1 MSEQKLT
8 VVVGADVSQLNK
20 GLATAENSLKK
31 FQKSTVN
38 TGQALTNISRIAQDA
53 PFGFIAIQNNL
64 DPLIQSFGQLKQQ
77 SGGTGAALKALFA
90 SLAGPAG
97 IALGFSLVAS
107 AATTLIQKYGS
118 LGNAF
123 RELTGSLSDAE
134 KYQQGYNKAVVEGI
148 GNAGKE
154 KAELTALI
162 GVAKNETI
170 SREGRQQAIDKL
182 KQAYPGYLSSLSL
195 ENASSLEIANAIN
208 KINQSLLLK
217 AKIQGAEKFI
227 ADQEAKKYELLSKP
241 IEDNIGLLD
250 KFAAAL
256 NFASGKQGAAAV
268 GLLTSA
274 QNNLGQALGSV
285 DKQAELAN
293 KQLQYLYN
301 QLAEIQGITNKAPVV
316 PKAVKTTAGAVKVP
330 IIPDP
335 VSVTNFT
342 QTADRLIND
351 QFKKDTPVN
360 VPIIPTLPASVT
372 EQFTKF
378 AELQKTLY
386 DNKQQAEYFARW
398 ENFAMTVGQN
408 LSNLFLALAANGKN
422 AFETIKESIASMLK
436 ALAAAVVKAAV
447 FAGIMS
453 AVNIASGGTAGFIG
467 NFTKALGFG
476 GLGQTGPNFAGVNGG
491 GGGQVQF
498 RLAGSDLVGSI
509 QRTQGRINRVG

>member
-1 MSEQKLT
+1 
-8 VVVGADVSQLNK
+8 
-20 GLATAENSLKK
+20 
-31 FQKSTVN
+31 
-38 TGQALTNISRIAQDA
+38 
-53 PFGFIAIQNNL
+53 
-64 DPLIQSFGQLKQQ
+64 
-77 SGGTGAALKALFA
+77 
-90 SLAGPAG
+90 
-97 IALGFSLVAS
+97 LVAS

-134 KYQQGYNKAVVEGI
+134 KYQQGYNKSVVESI

-162 GVAKNETI
+162 SVAQNENI

-182 KQAYPGYLSSLSL
+182 KQSYPGYLSNLSL
-195 ENASSLEIANAIN
+195 ENAGSLEVANAIN

-241 IEDNIGLLD
+241 LEDNIGLLD

-256 NFASGKQGAAAV
+256 NFASGKQGSAAV

-293 KQLQYLYN
+293 KQLQDLYN

-316 PKAVKTTAGAVKVP
+316 PKVVKSKGAGVSVP
-330 IIPDP
+330 ITPDP

-342 QTADRLIND
+342 QTADRLINE
-351 QFKKDTPVN
+351 QFSRDTPVN

-386 DNKQQAEYFARW
+386 ENKQQAEYFARW
-398 ENFAMTVGQN
+398 ENFAMNVGQN
-408 LSNLFLALAANGKN
+408 LSTLFLALAANGKN
-422 AFETIKESIASMLK
+422 AFDTIKDAIGNMVK
-436 ALAAAVVKAAV
+436 ALAAAVIKAAA

-453 AVNIASGGTAGFIG
+453 LVNVASGGAAGFAG
-467 NFTKALGFG
+467 GFFKALGIG
-476 GLGQTGPNFAGVNGG
+476 GLGQAGGPNFGGMTGG
-491 GGGQVQF
+491 GGNVTF
-498 RLAGSDLVGSI
+498 KLAGSDLIGSLN
-509 QRTQGRINRVG
+509 RTNARVGRVG